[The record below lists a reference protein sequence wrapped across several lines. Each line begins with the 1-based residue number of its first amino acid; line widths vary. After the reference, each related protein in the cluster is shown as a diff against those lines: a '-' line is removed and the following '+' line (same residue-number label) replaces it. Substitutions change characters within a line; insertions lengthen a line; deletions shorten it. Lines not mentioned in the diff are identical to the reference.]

1 MSTAPGTPDHFAR
14 EDCRHYLR
22 RSSHNGDAVERCRL
36 GAASELPF
44 RCPDGCLFFEERKLY
59 TTGWA
64 REGDQAMT
72 NTAWSLADLPP
83 ARPRPSGQAG
93 GGRAGGGRPGNGKN
107 KKKRRGR

>member
-1 MSTAPGTPDHFAR
+1 
-14 EDCRHYLR
+14 
-22 RSSHNGDAVERCRL
+22 
-36 GAASELPF
+36 
-44 RCPDGCLFFEERKLY
+44 
-59 TTGWA
+59 
-64 REGDQAMT
+64 MT